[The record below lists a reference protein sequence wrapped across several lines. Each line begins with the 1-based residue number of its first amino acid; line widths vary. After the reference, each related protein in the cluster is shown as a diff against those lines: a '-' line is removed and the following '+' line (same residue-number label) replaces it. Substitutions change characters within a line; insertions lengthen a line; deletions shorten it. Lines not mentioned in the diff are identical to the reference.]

1 MVAAERQTSRCTP
14 TWGAVRRGADPGRR
28 APGDRR
34 PGPRH
39 ARGRVRREHHADQ
52 RAVHRIHEVIV
63 SFALIE
69 ARSTD
74 EAAELARRFW
84 KIVGDGEGD
93 IRQVFGP
100 EGWIRAGARERDV
113 KR

>member
-1 MVAAERQTSRCTP
+1 
-14 TWGAVRRGADPGRR
+14 
-28 APGDRR
+28 
-34 PGPRH
+34 
-39 ARGRVRREHHADQ
+39 
-52 RAVHRIHEVIV
+52 VIV

-100 EGWIRAGARERDV
+100 EG
-113 KR
+113 